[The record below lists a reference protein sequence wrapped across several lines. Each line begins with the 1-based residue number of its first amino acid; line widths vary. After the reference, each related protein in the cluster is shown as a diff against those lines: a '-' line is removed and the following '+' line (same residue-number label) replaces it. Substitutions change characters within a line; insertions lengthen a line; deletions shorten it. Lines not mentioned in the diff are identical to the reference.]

1 MDTVLL
7 QKEVDKSV
15 LYQGMS
21 IPKVYQQLFMDKL
34 GIPLSHG
41 QSCPI
46 KLLIDGERYDAQIK
60 NQDFDQDK
68 FAGHTDILQIRY
80 SEQSPIAK

>member
-21 IPKVYQQLFMDKL
+21 IPKIYQKLFLEKMN
-34 GIPLSHG
+34 IYLSHG
-41 QSCPI
+41 QSRMI
-46 KLLIDGERYDAQIK
+46 KLMFDGELYDAQLM
-60 NQDFDQDK
+60 NQ
-68 FAGHTDILQIRY
+68 
-80 SEQSPIAK
+80 